1 MAMTEKNIF
10 TKEAIK
16 EYITNRKSDL
26 KLLLHTRKNI
36 IIIQYLNC

>member
-26 KLLLHTRKNI
+26 KTVI
-36 IIIQYLNC
+36 T